1 MEDQISPISSLQE
14 IKDIKRLMQRSS
26 RFISLSGLS
35 GVAAGICALG
45 GAWIASG
52 ILDNTNHAVYF
63 ADSLRTGVFD
73 SFTLKLFAVAAGT
86 FTAAF
91 ISAFY
96 LTWRKAKK
104 NGLPIWDHT
113 SRRLFWSMV
122 IPMITGGLFILG
134 MLYYREWRFVAPA
147 SLIFYGFALVNASK
161 FTLTDIRYLGYC
173 EIILGLVNMIFLG
186 YGLYCWAIG
195 FGVLHILYGIVMWYK
210 YEK

>member
-1 MEDQISPISSLQE
+1 MEEKIKSTDTLQE
-14 IKDIKRLMQRSS
+14 LKDIRRIMERSS

-52 ILDNTNHAVYF
+52 IIDNTNHMVYF
-63 ADSLRTGVFD
+63 ADSLRSGVFD
-73 SFTLKLFAVAAGT
+73 GFTLKLFAVAAGT
-86 FTAAF
+86 FAVAF

-104 NGLPIWDHT
+104 NGLPIWDHA
-113 SRRLFWSMV
+113 SKRLFWNMV
-122 IPMITGGLFILG
+122 IPMIAGGLFILG
-134 MLYYREWRFVAPA
+134 MLYYKEWRFVAPA
-147 SLIFYGFALVNASK
+147 SLIFYGLALVNASK
-161 FTLTDIRYLGYC
+161 FTLSEIRYLGYC
-173 EIILGLVNMIFLG
+173 EIVLGLINMMFIG
-186 YGLYCWAIG
+186 YGLHCWAIG